1 MTSKNPVNYNKSAPE
16 PLRKP
21 ENRSDV
27 VSAKNPWLQNLLL
40 LKRKPKGYSGE

>member
-1 MTSKNPVNYNKSAPE
+1 MSKNPINYNKSTPE
-16 PLRKP
+16 PLRKAP
-21 ENRSDV
+21 VQSDV

>member
-1 MTSKNPVNYNKSAPE
+1 MNKNPINYNKSTPE